1 MKRSFVDLHLKI
13 NPKDKPSLQNALQRA
28 AKLGYRH
35 IAVPFSFE
43 PSTEEIENL
52 KTVCKSLGIE
62 PVLRA
67 DLYPRNEND
76 LMNNLRRLRRKFD
89 IICVLCDDKEIS
101 RQAAKDRRVD
111 LLNFPNIDYRKRFF
125 DRSEAELA
133 RSGSAAL
140 EIDIKPLLVLDGS
153 PRVRF
158 LSCLRR
164 EITIAKTFG
173 VPLIISSGVMEERFM
188 RMPRDMASVAY
199 LFGLGNVE
207 ALNAVST
214 NPLAIV
220 LRNREKL
227 CNTFIAPGIRIVK
240 EGNAPL

>member
-13 NPKDKPSLQNALQRA
+13 SHKDTKNFQYAMQRA
-28 AKLGYRH
+28 ANFGYRY
-35 IAVPFSFE
+35 ISSSFSFE
-43 PSTEEIENL
+43 PSTEEVENL
-52 KTVCKSLGIE
+52 KIVCKGVGIE
-62 PVLRA
+62 PVLRV

-89 IICVLCDDKEIS
+89 VICVFCDSKIIS

-111 LLNFPNIDYRKRFF
+111 LLNFPNFDYRKRFF

-133 RSGSAAL
+133 SSGLAAL
-140 EIDIKPLLVLDGS
+140 EIDVKPLLVLEGP
-153 PRVRF
+153 PRTRF

-164 EITIAKTFG
+164 EVAIAKTFG
-173 VPLIISSGVMEERFM
+173 VPLIISSGVNEGRFM
-188 RMPRDMASVAY
+188 RMPREMASLAH
-199 LFGLGNVE
+199 LFGLDVTD
-207 ALNAVST
+207 ALNAVSV

-227 CNTFIAPGIRIVK
+227 ENNFIAPGIRLVK
-240 EGNAPL
+240 EGSNS

>member
-13 NPKDKPSLQNALQRA
+13 TQKDTKNLQCAIERA
-28 AKLGYRH
+28 ANFGYRYVS
-35 IAVPFSFE
+35 VPFFIE

-52 KTVCKSLGIE
+52 QAVCKGVGIE
-62 PVLRA
+62 PVLRI
-67 DLYPRNEND
+67 DLHPRNEND

-89 IICVLCDDKEIS
+89 VICVFCDDKDIS

-111 LLNFPNIDYRKRFF
+111 LLNFPNFDYRKRFF

-133 RSGSAAL
+133 SNGLAAL
-140 EIDIKPLLVLDGS
+140 EIDVKPLFVLEG
-153 PRVRF
+153 PARIRF

-164 EITIAKTFG
+164 EVAIAKTFS
-173 VPLIISSGVMEERFM
+173 VPLIVSSGVNEERFM
-188 RMPRDMASVAY
+188 RMPRDMASLSY
-199 LFGLGNVE
+199 LFGLDINE
-207 ALNAVST
+207 ALDAVSV

-227 CNTFIAPGIRIVK
+227 GSSFIAPGIRLIK
-240 EGNAPL
+240 EGSDS